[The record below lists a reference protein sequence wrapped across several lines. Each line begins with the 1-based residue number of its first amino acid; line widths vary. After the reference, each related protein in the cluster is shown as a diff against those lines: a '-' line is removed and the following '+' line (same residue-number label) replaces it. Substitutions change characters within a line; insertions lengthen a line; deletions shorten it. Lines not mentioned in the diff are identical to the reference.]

1 MGSIFLDSRAAY
13 YSKASPTVRYLIQE
27 VNGVQ
32 IRIECTSTEVV
43 DLVSGL
49 QLVARQRELFSN
61 EIKGVADSVCEIIQD
76 RKQSGQ
82 IWK

>member
-1 MGSIFLDSRAAY
+1 M
-13 YSKASPTVRYLIQE
+13 
-27 VNGVQ
+27 Q
-32 IRIECTSTEVV
+32 IRIECTSTEVA

-49 QLVARQRELFSN
+49 QLVVRQHELFSN
-61 EIKGVADSVCEIIQD
+61 EIPGVADRVCEIIQD

>member
-1 MGSIFLDSRAAY
+1 M
-13 YSKASPTVRYLIQE
+13 
-27 VNGVQ
+27 Q

-49 QLVARQRELFSN
+49 QLAERQRELFSN
-61 EIKGVADSVCEIIQD
+61 EITGVAGRVCEIIQD

>member
-1 MGSIFLDSRAAY
+1 MNISVDNIF
-13 YSKASPTVRYLIQE
+13 LIQE
-27 VNGVQ
+27 VTCVQ
-32 IRIECTSTEVV
+32 VHIECTSTEVV

-61 EIKGVADSVCEIIQD
+61 EIPGVADRVCEIIQD